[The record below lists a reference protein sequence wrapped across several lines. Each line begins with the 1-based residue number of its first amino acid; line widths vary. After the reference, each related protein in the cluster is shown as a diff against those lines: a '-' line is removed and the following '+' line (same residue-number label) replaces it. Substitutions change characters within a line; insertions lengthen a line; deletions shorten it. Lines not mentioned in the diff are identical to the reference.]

1 MVCGQWAILIKK
13 EAVIK
18 MGKEGMYMIAWLATV
33 GPLVLLML
41 LLIVVVAAVVAFVVL
56 RKKNRQ

>member
-1 MVCGQWAILIKK
+1 MKI
-13 EAVIK
+13 
-18 MGKEGMYMIAWLATV
+18 GKEGMYMIAWRATLV
-33 GPLVLLML
+33 PLGLLML

>member
-1 MVCGQWAILIKK
+1 MKI
-13 EAVIK
+13 
-18 MGKEGMYMIAWLATV
+18 GKEGMYMIAWLATLV
-33 GPLVLLML
+33 PLELLML